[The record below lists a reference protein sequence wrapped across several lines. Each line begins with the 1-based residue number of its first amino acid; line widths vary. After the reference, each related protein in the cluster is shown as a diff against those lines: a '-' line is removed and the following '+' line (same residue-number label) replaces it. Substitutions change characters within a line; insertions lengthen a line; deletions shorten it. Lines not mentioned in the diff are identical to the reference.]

1 MSQFTVIGGGIIGA
15 STAYHLIKQGHE
27 VTVYDR
33 NDRGN
38 ATSASAGII
47 NPWVSQRRN
56 KKWYRLVTKAAKY
69 YPEFIKQLEEETN
82 AETGYIRRGSISLFK
97 DDDVQ
102 ALAFDRISKKKT
114 DAPEMGE
121 VKMLSREEV
130 KDYHP
135 HLSDKYSGV
144 YVEGGAQ
151 VKGAL
156 LRDALKTAFIKA
168 GGTWLE
174 ENAPGTTEGMTI
186 YATGAWGSEQGYI
199 PAITH
204 QRSEVLHFK
213 VEETEVVK
221 TPVVM
226 ALGPIYIV
234 EMGENEFAVGTT
246 HQKTESYDD
255 SPSEE
260 NYQYLRGLAERYFPD
275 SKLTDV
281 KMMVGFKPYTR
292 DFLPFIGHVDE
303 NTFVI
308 NGAGATG
315 LTAGP
320 IIGHEVA
327 RFLSGEETD
336 LDLSDYSYVEPENN

>member
-15 STAYHLIKQGHE
+15 STAYHLVKKGHD

-38 ATSASAGII
+38 ATGASAGII

-56 KKWYRLVTKAAKY
+56 KKWYRLVTQAARY
-69 YPEFIKQLEEETN
+69 YPGFIKQLEDETG

-97 DDDVQ
+97 DDEVQ
-102 ALAFDRISKKKT
+102 ELAFNRISKKKP

-121 VKMLSREEV
+121 VKMVSREEI
-130 KDYHP
+130 KNYHP

-156 LRDALKTAFIKA
+156 LRKALKTAFIKA

-174 ENAPGTTEGMTI
+174 ETAPEKTNGMTI
-186 YATGAWGSEQGYI
+186 YATGAWGSEQGYD

-213 VEETEVVK
+213 VEESEVVK

-234 EMGENEFAVGTT
+234 EMGDNEFAVGTT
-246 HQKTESYDD
+246 HQKTDSYDVT
-255 SPSEE
+255 PSEE

-275 SKLTDV
+275 SELTDIR
-281 KMMVGFKPYTR
+281 MMVGFKPYTR
-292 DFLPFIGHVDE
+292 DFLPFIGHVDD

-320 IIGHEVA
+320 VIGHEVA
-327 RFLSGEETD
+327 GFLSGEATE
-336 LDLSDYSYVEPENN
+336 LDLNDYSYIEPEN

>member
-38 ATSASAGII
+38 ATGASAGII

-56 KKWYRLVTKAAKY
+56 KKWYRLVTLAARY
-69 YPEFIKQLEEETN
+69 YPGFIEKLEEETGS
-82 AETGYIRRGSISLFK
+82 ETGYIRRGSISLFK
-97 DDDVQ
+97 DDDVLE
-102 ALAFDRISKKKT
+102 LAFDRISKKKN

-121 VKMLSREEV
+121 VKNLTRPEV
-130 KDYHP
+130 KEYHP
-135 HLSDKYSGV
+135 HLSGAYSGIF
-144 YVEGGAQ
+144 VEGGAQ

-156 LRDALKTAFIKA
+156 LRKALKTAFIKA

-174 ENAPGTTEGMTI
+174 ETAPETTDGMTI
-186 YATGAWGSEQGYI
+186 YATGAWGSEQSYE

-213 VEETEVVK
+213 VEEPEIVK

-234 EMGENEFAVGTT
+234 EMGDNEFAIGTT

-260 NYQYLRGLAERYFPD
+260 NHQYLRQLAERYFPD
-275 SKLTDV
+275 SELTDV
-281 KMMVGFKPYTR
+281 RMMVGFKPYTR
-292 DFLPFIGHVDE
+292 DFLPFIGQVDE

-327 RFLSGEETD
+327 RFLSGQETE
-336 LDLSDYSYVEPENN
+336 LDLSDYSYIEPEN

>member
-15 STAYHLIKQGHE
+15 STAYHLVKKGHD

-38 ATSASAGII
+38 ATGASAGII

-56 KKWYRLVTKAAKY
+56 KKWYRLVTQAARY
-69 YPEFIKQLEEETN
+69 YPAFIKQLEDETG

-102 ALAFDRISKKKT
+102 ELAFNRISKKKP

-121 VKMLSREEV
+121 VKMVSREEI
-130 KDYHP
+130 KNYHP

-156 LRDALKTAFIKA
+156 LRKALKTAFIKA

-174 ENAPGTTEGMTI
+174 ETAPEKTNGMTI
-186 YATGAWGSEQGYI
+186 YATGAWGSEQGYD

-213 VEETEVVK
+213 VEESEVVK

-234 EMGENEFAVGTT
+234 EMGDNEFAVGTT
-246 HQKTESYDD
+246 HQKTDSYDVT
-255 SPSEE
+255 PSEE

-275 SKLTDV
+275 SELTDIR
-281 KMMVGFKPYTR
+281 MMVGFKPYTR
-292 DFLPFIGHVDE
+292 DFLPFIGHVDD

-320 IIGHEVA
+320 VIGHEVA
-327 RFLSGEETD
+327 GFLSGEATG
-336 LDLSDYSYVEPENN
+336 LDLNDYSYIEPEN

>member
-1 MSQFTVIGGGIIGA
+1 MTQFTVIGGGIIGA
-15 STAYHLIKQGHE
+15 STAYHLIMHGHE

-38 ATSASAGII
+38 ATGASAGII

-56 KKWYRLVTKAAKY
+56 KKWYRLVTMAARY
-69 YPEFIKQLEEETN
+69 YPDFIDQLESQTN
-82 AETGYIRRGSISLFK
+82 SETGYIRRGSISLFK

-102 ALAFDRISKKKT
+102 DLAFERIYKKKS

-121 VKMLSREEV
+121 VKKLSRQEI
-130 KDYHP
+130 KAYHP
-135 HLSDKYSGV
+135 YLSDKYSGI

-156 LRDALKTAFIKA
+156 LRKALKTAFIKS

-174 ENAPGTTEGMTI
+174 ETAPKITDGMSI
-186 YATGAWGSEQGYI
+186 YATGAWGSEQGFE
-199 PAITH
+199 PAVTH

-213 VEETEVVK
+213 VEESEIVK

-234 EMGENEFAVGTT
+234 EMGDNEFAIGTT
-246 HQKTESYDD
+246 HIKTESYDD

-260 NYQYLRGLAERYFPD
+260 NYQYLRQLAERYFPD
-275 SKLTDV
+275 SELTDIR
-281 KMMVGFKPYTR
+281 MLVGFKPYTR
-292 DFLPFIGHVDE
+292 DFLPFIGHVDD

-327 RFLSGEETD
+327 KFLSGQETD
-336 LDLSDYSYVEPENN
+336 LDLSDYSYIEPEN